1 MTKPQPKPDS
11 PLLREQVLPL
21 AHFAKVA
28 TVRRSYDTL
37 RRWAVRGLRGKD
49 GRVVFL
55 ETMFIGPVRHTSHEA
70 LRRFMAS
77 FNE

>member
-1 MTKPQPKPDS
+1 MNNQNHKAES
-11 PLLREQVLPL
+11 PLLREQIFPL

-28 TVRRSYDTL
+28 TVRRSYQTL
-37 RRWAVRGLRGKD
+37 RRWTTAGVRVKN
-49 GRVVFL
+49 GRVVVL
-55 ETMFIGPVRHTSHEA
+55 ESLLIGSVRHTSHEA